1 MIALILLA
9 LTVVGLGAVVA
20 TTQGNKISSGAAGK
34 ALLIASSLIAAI
46 SWLDLTNS
54 SLLYSYSNLF
64 YSPYSGEGG
73 MLIPTLMLWVLVG
86 VDSLSPSALS
96 RRLTASFGYVL
107 GGGFLIPVIFGGN
120 GGLDLGN
127 GSGLLGA
134 FIPGVGM
141 IVGATLLASSEV
153 ATRNQPVVP
162 TQPAMQQYMPV
173 QSPMPGSLPPANWY
187 PDPSG
192 LQVLRFW
199 DGTRW
204 TDHQQPIPAP
214 SGPAQ

>member
-34 ALLIASSLIAAI
+34 ALLIASSLIAAT
-46 SWLDLTNS
+46 SWS
-54 SLLYSYSNLF
+54 SVMYSNLF
-64 YSPYSGEGG
+64 YSPYYGEAGL
-73 MLIPTLMLWVLVG
+73 LIPTLMLWVLVG

-107 GGGFLIPVIFGGN
+107 GGGFLIPVIFGGD
-120 GGLDLGN
+120 GGFDLGN

-134 FIPGVGM
+134 FIPGIGM

-192 LQVLRFW
+192 LPVLRYW
-199 DGTRW
+199 DGMRW
-204 TDHQQPIPAP
+204 TDHQQPMPAP